1 MKNLSEQINDFYQY
15 VDSFYNINYGV
26 YRLTNKKTIIAACD
40 DYLFTMDLSEVAFDS
55 IDRERVRD
63 ILEIKYGCQEFKR
76 KNTGGFIH
84 FIKD

>member
-26 YRLTNKKTIIAACD
+26 YRLTNTKTIIAACD
-40 DYLFTMDLSEVAFDS
+40 DYLFTMDLSEVEFDS

-63 ILEIKYGCQEFKR
+63 ILEIRYDQ
-76 KNTGGFIH
+76 
-84 FIKD
+84 